1 MRDLARAGYR
11 SSVCSTP
18 EPPLSRLAR
27 AIEDLAAECRAGATD
42 SQLAE
47 RIARVWGMIADLD
60 PELAR
65 RWSGYEGTAQPGRPA
80 PGA

>member
-1 MRDLARAGYR
+1 
-11 SSVCSTP
+11 VCSTP
-18 EPPLSRLAR
+18 EAPLSRLAR
-27 AIEDLAAECRAGATD
+27 AIEDLAADCRDGGVD

-47 RIARVWGMIADLD
+47 RIARVWEMIADLD

-65 RWSGYEGTAQPGRPA
+65 RWSGYEGAPP

>member
-1 MRDLARAGYR
+1 MRTVVGADYR

-18 EPPLSRLAR
+18 EAPLSRLAR
-27 AIEDLAAECRAGATD
+27 AIEDLAADCRDGTVD

-47 RIARVWGMIADLD
+47 RIAVVWGMVADLD

-65 RWSGYEGTAQPGRPA
+65 RWSGYEGRAHPGQPTPEA
-80 PGA
+80 